1 MTTNASLINKLER
14 GRAELAYKCVF
25 IVLKLNTEDTTL
37 ALTKNTLE
45 KLKDEVF
52 KSLKSAYRRQITGKE
67 ISEDRIAEIAY
78 KFLQLEEKDLTTE
91 IEKEILNKC
100 KSLHTDLLKNFRS
113 YARKIPQMI
122 LSNGLGQTLAFVKA
136 KAKDGN
142 AYELIYSQLTD
153 YLRSDST
160 ARIQMRGDGELIEW
174 VITLDSEKYRFITE
188 EILAFLSW
196 LKRFAEGMI
205 DVEEREE
212 G

>member
-14 GRAELAYKCVF
+14 GRAEFAYKCVSV
-25 IVLKLNTEDTTL
+25 ILELNTEDTTL
-37 ALTKNTLE
+37 ALTTDTL
-45 KLKDEVF
+45 KKFKEVVLE
-52 KSLKSAYRRQITGKE
+52 SLKASYEKQIRENVITEEKIKE
-67 ISEDRIAEIAY
+67 IVY
-78 KFLQLEEKDLTTE
+78 KFSHIKDTELPTGIEKD
-91 IEKEILNKC
+91 IYIKC
-100 KSLHTDLLKNFRS
+100 KNLHTDLLKNFRS

-153 YLRSDST
+153 YLKSDST
-160 ARIQMRGDGELIEW
+160 ARIKMEGNKELIEW
-174 VITLDSEKYRFITE
+174 VITCNSQEYRFITE

-205 DVEEREE
+205 EVEEGEE
-212 G
+212 E